1 MTTMKG
7 VWEKDN
13 GKKSLLKFS
22 SGTETT
28 VQVVVVC
35 VLLDEVEV
43 MTLNVLIAL
52 FEFQRLFSIPW
63 NNLHV
68 IPLFQLLSQLVWED
82 IFCHLSIVH
91 FTWTLMFFVIMRFL
105 KTGTIWLCQY
115 SKWICFL
122 KFLLKRGLFMSFR
135 ISKYPCAVVYL
146 NLNIH

>member
-1 MTTMKG
+1 MTTMKD

-22 SGTETT
+22 SDIGTI
-28 VQVVVVC
+28 VQAVVVS

-52 FEFQRLFSIPW
+52 FEFQRLFFIPW
-63 NNLHV
+63 NSLHV

-135 ISKYPCAVVYL
+135 ISKYPRAVVYL
-146 NLNIH
+146 SLNIH